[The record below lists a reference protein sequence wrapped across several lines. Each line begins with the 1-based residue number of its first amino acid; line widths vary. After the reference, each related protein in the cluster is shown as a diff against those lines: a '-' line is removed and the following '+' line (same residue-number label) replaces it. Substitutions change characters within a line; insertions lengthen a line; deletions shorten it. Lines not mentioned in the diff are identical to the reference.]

1 MSSKVKIK
9 NIFEANYTV
18 PFFIITILTG
28 LLYPAFVN
36 KMNAE
41 ASERVIQVNKLST
54 AISDMNEKHNKDIS
68 ELYKDSNQKYEK
80 ILNEISSVNQKVSRL
95 EGKVMQ

>member
-1 MSSKVKIK
+1 
-9 NIFEANYTV
+9 
-18 PFFIITILTG
+18 
-28 LLYPAFVN
+28 
-36 KMNAE
+36 MNAE